1 MRGLWKKLPGMEY
14 LAGAGAGVAVAAVAF
29 VLYFRTLAPTMLYYD
44 PAGMY
49 DSVMLQVKA
58 HVLGIPNPTGYPTY
72 IMISHLFTYLPWA
85 NVGWRVNLVS
95 AVFAAL
101 AVLAV
106 YFICKALTGRV
117 VPAVAAAFL
126 FAVSREFWTQA
137 VIAEVYTMSAFF
149 IALDILVL
157 LVWHKTR
164 EDKYLL
170 LFAFLMGL
178 TMTNHMTSGLV
189 LPAAAVLIALTDWRK
204 LVEWRLVLKGTGL
217 FLVGLLPYLYLPIRS
232 AMNPPLDDAQP
243 HTLGNFLTL
252 VTGSNFE
259 SRMFAFGMDE
269 MPARLG
275 LYADFLANQFNP
287 LLLIVAALGAFYLA
301 YKREVAVLAM
311 FTFLFVG
318 WLVYALGYNIR
329 DVYIYFIP
337 TYLILCFFI
346 AVGFGNLM
354 DVAQPRL
361 SRLRVAPRVAGLA
374 VVAAFLFVLPFSGFA
389 KAYGQVDMSGN
400 LHGLHTMNAV
410 IENVEEDA
418 TVMHRSGVMW
428 YMDHVTD
435 HRPDINVV
443 DPFPRGSWQ
452 AESPF
457 WTDAAEENIK
467 DGRRVYI
474 LFPSGTAE
482 ANEDLFHSA
491 GYHLLEHETGMFY
504 EVVARQRAADGETM
518 LPAAEEEGA
527 EEEGDP
533 LEDRA

>member
-1 MRGLWKKLPGMEY
+1 MEY
-14 LAGAGAGVAVAAVAF
+14 LLGAGAGVAVAAAAF
-29 VLYFRTLAPTMLYYD
+29 VLYLRTLAPTMLYYD

-58 HVLGIPNPTGYPTY
+58 YVLGIPNPTGYPTY
-72 IMISHLFTYLPWA
+72 MMIAHLFTYLPWA

-95 AVFAAL
+95 AVFGAL

-106 YFICKALTGRV
+106 YFVCKALTGRILSS
-117 VPAVAAAFL
+117 AAAAFL
-126 FAVSREFWTQA
+126 FAISREFWSQA
-137 VIAEVYTMSAFF
+137 VIAEVYTLNALL
-149 IALDILVL
+149 IALDLLVL
-157 LVWHKTR
+157 LVWRKKR

-189 LPAAAVLIALTDWRK
+189 LPAAAILVALTDWWK
-204 LVEWRLVLKGTGL
+204 LVEWRLLLKGAGL
-217 FLVGLLPYLYLPIRS
+217 YLAGLLPYLYLPIRS
-232 AMNPPLDDAQP
+232 AMNPPLDDAEP
-243 HTLGNFLTL
+243 NTLSNFLAL
-252 VTGSNFE
+252 VSGSNFE

-275 LYADFLANQFNP
+275 LYMDFLANQFNP

-301 YKREVAVLAM
+301 YKKEVAVLAM
-311 FTFLFVG
+311 LMLLYVG

-337 TYLILCFFI
+337 TYLVICLFV

-354 DVAQPRL
+354 DVAERSL
-361 SRLRVAPRVAGLA
+361 SRLSLAPRAAGLA
-374 VVAAFLFVLPFSGFA
+374 VVAAFLFVLPLSGLT

-418 TVMHRSGVMW
+418 AVMHRSGVMW
-428 YMDHVTD
+428 YMNYVTD
-435 HRPDINVV
+435 HRRDIEVV
-443 DPFPRGSWQ
+443 DPFPGGSWQ

-457 WTDAAEENIK
+457 WTAAAEEYIRE
-467 DGRRVYI
+467 GRRVYI

-482 ANEDLFHSA
+482 ANFDLFRSA
-491 GYHLLEHETGMFY
+491 GYHLEEHESGLFY
-504 EVVARQRAADGETM
+504 EVVVRQRAADGETM
-518 LPAAEEEGA
+518 LPPVEEEDA
-527 EEEGDP
+527 EDH
-533 LEDRA
+533 RA